1 MGSVFSTRRRT
12 AAVQP
17 VASSSAASGDVTA
30 VGSTDPDALWS
41 LITGTLRPVRRKR
54 CDQGENEEQ
63 DEIRQRDEDEAPVN
77 VGSRRVHWQPPCV
90 GGVSNE
96 SVRGRAHCLE
106 G

>member
-12 AAVQP
+12 APVQP
-17 VASSSAASGDVTA
+17 VSSSAASGDVTA

-63 DEIRQRDEDEAPVN
+63 HHHADEDEIRQRDEDEAPVN

-96 SVRGRAHCLE
+96 RG
-106 G
+106 GG